1 MHFNVSDDLFKFAD
15 WKTPRVI
22 GGNKEPIGN
31 SSSGKFESMK

>member
-1 MHFNVSDDLFKFAD
+1 MHFNISDDLFKFAD
-15 WKTPRVI
+15 WKTQRVI